1 MGPQQPVEDPLRKYA
16 RNLTLAALM
25 DELDPG
31 VGRENELTYLEMIL
45 SKRKKSNPILV
56 GPAGVGKSQL
66 VYDLAR
72 LITSKDYEGN
82 LKGKEIW
89 EVSTTSL
96 VSGCSFVGMA
106 EQRMQAL
113 LKAASKPNIILFWD
127 EIHTM
132 VGAGTGNKSNNDLG
146 NIMKPALAGTQLSVI
161 GATTPE
167 EYTIITED
175 KALNRR
181 FNRLDIGEL
190 GIPEV
195 VEILKGVKYMYE
207 RHHGVMFNEQMCEL
221 IPILAKQFST
231 NSNPDTAIDL
241 MDTIGA
247 EKSMNQ
253 KGRWTE
259 NGMNVSVS
267 DVCKGAAILFNTKR
281 NVIVKY
287 VETISKN

>member
-113 LKAASKPNIILFWD
+113 LNAASQPNIILFWD

-146 NIMKPALAGTQLSVI
+146 NIMKPALAGTKLSVI

-167 EYTIITED
+167 EYRIITED

-190 GIPEV
+190 EIPEV

-247 EKSMNQ
+247 EKSMDKN
-253 KGRWTE
+253 RWTE
-259 NGMNVSVS
+259 KGMNVSVS

-281 NVIVKY
+281 DVIAKY

>member
-1 MGPQQPVEDPLRKYA
+1 MAPPQPVEDPLRKYA

-31 VGRENELTYLEMIL
+31 VGRENELNYLEMIL

-56 GPAGVGKSQL
+56 GPAGVGKSQV

-72 LITSKDYEGN
+72 LISSPNYNGN

-96 VSGCSFVGMA
+96 ISGCSFVGMA

-132 VGAGTGNKSNNDLG
+132 VGAGAGNKSNNDLG
-146 NIMKPALAGTQLSVI
+146 NIMKPALAGTLLSVI

-167 EYTIITED
+167 EYSIIVQD

-181 FNRLDIGEL
+181 FNRLDIKEL
-190 GIPEV
+190 EIPEV
-195 VEILKGVKYMYE
+195 VEVLKGIKYMYE
-207 RHHGVMFNEQMCEL
+207 RHHGVMFNEQVCEL
-221 IPILAKQFST
+221 IPILAKQFQS
-231 NSNPDTAIDL
+231 NSNPDAAIDL
-241 MDTIGA
+241 LDTTGA
-247 EKSMNQ
+247 RKSLQPN
-253 KGRWTE
+253 RWTE
-259 NGMNVSVS
+259 EGMNVSVE
-267 DVCKGAAILFNTKR
+267 DVAAGAAILFNENEEK
-281 NVIVKY
+281 ILHFI
-287 VETISKN
+287 ETISKK